1 MQCRIVKRIVNIR
14 LTGQMSYGSYHHD
27 MGHNSLTTVW
37 RLLNIRCTNL
47 ERKEGKHAGQET
59 GTGTGRL
66 FSG

>member
-1 MQCRIVKRIVNIR
+1 MPHSEADCEYPSDR
-14 LTGQMSYGSYHHD
+14 QMSYGSYHHD
-27 MGHNSLTTVW
+27 MGHSSLTTVW

-59 GTGTGRL
+59 GTGTGCL